1 MLSSNEAVQRALAQ
15 FDSGEDDTNDE
26 QLEFLIDLAY
36 RAREIYVKLYASRLL
51 ANAPQQEPDMTFKTM
66 GEFLNGEQASTS
78 EM

>member
-51 ANAPQQEPDMTFKTM
+51 QNEPQQSDMPFKTI

-78 EM
+78 